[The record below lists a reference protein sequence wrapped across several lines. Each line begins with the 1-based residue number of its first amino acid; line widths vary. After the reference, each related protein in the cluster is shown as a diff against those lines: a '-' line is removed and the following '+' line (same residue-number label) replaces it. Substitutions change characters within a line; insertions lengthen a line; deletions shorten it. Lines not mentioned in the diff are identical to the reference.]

1 MQLRTTKKQKNRDID
16 IGYDSQSIQNNKKY
30 QNEKDNH
37 SLFFYIF
44 TLLKILI

>member
-30 QNEKDNH
+30 QSEKDNH
-37 SLFFYIF
+37 SSEEVKYYLNKYI
-44 TLLKILI
+44 